1 MARDSEHSELEVI
14 SFTYDLAISAVPSD
28 AILVTELCAE
38 LAERLGTEPV
48 WEGHVTSDGLEVL
61 TTLIAEQSR
70 VVVVLHQRLWQHDV
84 ATSADAA
91 ILRQRIR
98 QRPESVFVV
107 LLDETPV
114 PKWLANAQQFDLGA
128 GGLHKAATFTLDAVA
143 SCGGTIG
150 SMRDRAVGGGEA
162 GSTPRW
168 TSAPP
173 SFLGQPRAHS
183 TLRHELDALASSIE
197 SHLRERRTLRPEGV
211 FELHALPF
219 RLIARLD
226 DVGLSFSWVA
236 GRGPSVADG
245 WLLVIEW
252 SSIGPAARGV
262 AALKAAKPVRQ
273 HSYRVEGGDPA
284 HWRWRIDEPN
294 GRAYSTANLLA
305 EWLGGAG
312 IASVA
317 ESRVSDYH

>member
-1 MARDSEHSELEVI
+1 VI
-14 SFTYDLAISAVPSD
+14 PFTYDLASSAVPSD
-28 AILVTELCAE
+28 AILVTELCAV
-38 LAERLGTEPV
+38 LSERLGTEPV
-48 WEGHVTSDGLEVL
+48 WEGHVTPDGVEVL

-98 QRPESVFVV
+98 QSPGSVFVV
-107 LLDETPV
+107 LLDDTPV
-114 PKWLANAQQFDLGA
+114 PKWLATAQQFDLGA
-128 GGLHKAATFTLDAVA
+128 GGLQNAATFALDAIA

-150 SMRDRAVGGGEA
+150 SVRDEA
-162 GSTPRW
+162 AADVSSVRW
-168 TSAPP
+168 GSAPP

-183 TLRHELDALASSIE
+183 TLRHELDALAVSIE
-197 SHLRERRTLRPEGV
+197 SHLRERRVLHPEGV

-219 RLIARLD
+219 RLIVRLD

-236 GRGPSVADG
+236 GRSPTVADG
-245 WLLVIEW
+245 WLMVIEW
-252 SSIGPAARGV
+252 SSIVPTTRGV
-262 AALKAAKPVRQ
+262 AALKSAKPVRQ

-284 HWRWRIDEPN
+284 HWRWRVDEPN

>member
-1 MARDSEHSELEVI
+1 M

-28 AILVTELCAE
+28 AILVTELSAE
-38 LAERLGTEPV
+38 LGERLGTEPV
-48 WEGHVTSDGLEVL
+48 WEGHAPSDGIDVL

-91 ILRQRIR
+91 VLRQRIR
-98 QRPESVFVV
+98 QRPESVFVL
-107 LLDETPV
+107 LLDDTPL
-114 PKWLANAQQFDLGA
+114 PKWLASAQQFDLGA
-128 GGLHKAATFTLDAVA
+128 GGLQSAATFMLDAVA
-143 SCGGTIG
+143 SCGGTIC
-150 SMRDRAVGGGEA
+150 SMRDQVVGNA
-162 GSTPRW
+162 SLSRW
-168 TSAPP
+168 PNAPP

-183 TLRHELDALASSIE
+183 TLRHELDALATSIE
-197 SHLRERRTLRPEGV
+197 SHLRERRALRPEGV

-236 GRGPSVADG
+236 GRAPTVADG
-245 WLLVIEW
+245 WLMVIEW
-252 SSIGPAARGV
+252 NSIAPATRGV
-262 AALKAAKPVRQ
+262 AALKSAKVVRQ

-284 HWRWRIDEPN
+284 HWRWRVDEPN